1 MANFKKIDDYVLMT
15 PEGPY
20 DIKKYQNALREVEIF
35 CRQNGLKKILAD
47 VTKNKGNIPVV
58 DRFQLGVEMANI
70 LGIKIKLAI
79 LAPPFMI
86 DKLGENTA
94 VNRGGRV
101 FVTSSREEALAWLKE
116 K

>member
-1 MANFKKIDDYVLMT
+1 MAIFKKIDDYVLMI

-20 DIKKYQNALREVEIF
+20 DLKKYQDAIREAENF
-35 CRQNGLKKILAD
+35 CRQNGLKKIVAD
-47 VTKNKGNIPVV
+47 ITKNEGNIPVV
-58 DRFQLGVEMANI
+58 DRFQLGIEMANI
-70 LGIKIKLAI
+70 LGSKIRMAI
-79 LAPPFMI
+79 LAPSGII

-101 FVTSSREEALAWLKE
+101 FVTSSKEEALAWLNE